1 MLLLRRP
8 GVTATWVEL
17 AAAMLQGTPRLT
29 GAACAGRWELFDP
42 RGVDVVQ
49 ETVPEADARHAEAL
63 AICAAC
69 PALGACRAWVAESR
83 PSQRPA
89 GVVAG
94 IPPPKRGGSRP
105 TRKASQTTRK
115 ALP

>member
-1 MLLLRRP
+1 M
-8 GVTATWVEL
+8 
-17 AAAMLQGTPRLT
+17 
-29 GAACAGRWELFDP
+29 
-42 RGVDVVQ
+42 GVDVVQ

-105 TRKASQTTRK
+105 TRKANQTTRK